1 MFSVKTS
8 WKNIIPPILNQPFP
22 SPPSIF
28 TKKFHPPPPL
38 FYYDPL
44 PVYENLEKQLPPAY
58 SNP

>member
-8 WKNIIPPILNQPFP
+8 WKNIIPPILNQPSP
-22 SPPSIF
+22 SPPPPIF

-44 PVYENLEKQLPPAY
+44 PVYENLEK
-58 SNP
+58 